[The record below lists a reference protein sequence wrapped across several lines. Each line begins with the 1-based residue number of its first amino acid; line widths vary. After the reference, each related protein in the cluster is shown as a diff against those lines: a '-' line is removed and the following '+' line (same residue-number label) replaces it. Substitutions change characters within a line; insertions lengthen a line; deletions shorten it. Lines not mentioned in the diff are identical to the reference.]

1 MGNIISNH
9 YVEYAFNLGQILI
22 FGFMM
27 GVCFWLYSLF
37 SSDEI
42 KSYIG
47 QGKDDPG
54 KQKNAKDLE
63 SVFFLLSLLTILS
76 TFGFMMGAVG
86 GFFQIDMFTSN
97 RLPLHAFWLTYVS
110 ALLFISITLLG
121 NGAVKDVI
129 NNKTGS
135 VKGLLFGM
143 IGGCG
148 FILLAQLLWIIL
160 VIIKD
165 LKSDDRRNK
174 RLQTKATQLRAR
186 AVAEQNYHDA
196 LTEYNRAKEARRAR
210 KERQTTEVDQD
221 WEVAASG
228 DTKDDQASID
238 AQLQMG
244 DTKAP

>member
-1 MGNIISNH
+1 MGNIISNQ

-47 QGKDDPG
+47 QGKDNPG

-165 LKSDDRRNK
+165 LNDEDRRNERLK
-174 RLQTKATQLRAR
+174 RKAAQLIARDEAEKALEAAEAKVRQSRAER
-186 AVAEQNYHDA
+186 Q
-196 LTEYNRAKEARRAR
+196 AR
-210 KERQTTEVDQD
+210 KVHR
-221 WEVAASG
+221 AAH
-228 DTKDDQASID
+228 
-238 AQLQMG
+238 
-244 DTKAP
+244 PRR

>member
-165 LKSDDRRNK
+165 LNDEDRRNERLK
-174 RLQTKATQLRAR
+174 RKAQQLIARDRAEKELEQAKAQVRRSREERRAAREAREDQALLDSLDDTQLVDDILLGQNGEKQSDTKAT
-186 AVAEQNYHDA
+186 
-196 LTEYNRAKEARRAR
+196 T
-210 KERQTTEVDQD
+210 
-221 WEVAASG
+221 
-228 DTKDDQASID
+228 
-238 AQLQMG
+238 
-244 DTKAP
+244 